1 MRSVSASDISSPS
14 MLFLLTPTSG
24 SARIGDID
32 VVKDPVAAQR
42 MLGYLPEGA
51 PAWSDMTV
59 IAYLR
64 FIANVRHLRGAAAG
78 QAIDYVVERTHIDR
92 VMYQPIETLSK
103 GYRRRVGLAQA
114 LLHDPDVLIL
124 DEPTDGLDPNQKYE
138 VRNLIREISP
148 DKAIII
154 STHILEEIDALCSRS
169 IIIAD
174 GKVVADATPRSLQSQ
189 SPTHNAVCLSV
200 AHEKTAHIKHQLEQL
215 PGVNKVIPGHAP
227 AGHHGTSVVDELI
240 AVPEPGHDILDSIAS
255 CSRERGWPVQQL
267 RLSSD
272 NLDEVFRVLTTGDVQ
287 TSNTNRPPLAA
298 ISPAAV
304 KSTLRYDTWTIFKRE
319 FSGYFSTPVAYV
331 FIVILLAAMGSFTF
345 FTGHFFAQR
354 QATLDAF
361 FQFHPWLFLV
371 FVPAISM
378 RLWAEERKT
387 GSIEMLLTLPVT
399 TLGTVLGKFLAAW
412 AITGIC
418 LLLTAPMWIT
428 VNYLGSPDNAS
439 IATGYLGSVLVAGC
453 FTAIGG
459 FVSAMTRNQV
469 IAFIVSA
476 AVCFAFTASGLNAVL
491 DFFSDWAPQR
501 LLDSI
506 ASFSFLER
514 FRDISRGVVALSDI
528 VFFVSTIALFVFAT
542 VVAIEHRKNH

>member
-1 MRSVSASDISSPS
+1 MITG
-14 MLFLLTPTSG
+14 FLTPTSG
-24 SARIGDID
+24 SARICDID
-32 VVKDPVAAQR
+32 VVEDPVAAQR
-42 MLGYLPEGA
+42 TLGYLPEGA

-59 IAYLR
+59 NAYLH
-64 FIANVRHLRGAAAG
+64 FIASVRHLRGTAAG
-78 QAIDYVVERTHIDR
+78 QAIDYVVDRTHIDR

-138 VRNLIREISP
+138 VRELIREISP
-148 DKAIII
+148 NKAIII

-174 GKVVADATPRSLQSQ
+174 GKVVADATPRSLQSR
-189 SPTHNAVCLSV
+189 SSTHNAVCLSV
-200 AHEKTAHIKHQLEQL
+200 AHDEAARIKHKIEQL
-215 PGVNKVIPGHAP
+215 PGVENVIPGNVP
-227 AGHHGTSVVDELI
+227 ARHHETSNVDELI
-240 AVPEPGHDILDSIAS
+240 ALPESGQEILASIAS
-255 CSRERGWPVQQL
+255 CVRENDWRVQQL
-267 RLSSD
+267 RLSSES
-272 NLDEVFRVLTTGDVQ
+272 LDDVFRDLTTGNVQ
-287 TSNTNRPPLAA
+287 ANNANRPTLSA
-298 ISPAAV
+298 ISPAPV
-304 KSTLRYDTWTIFKRE
+304 ESTLRYDTWTIFKRE

-345 FTGHFFAQR
+345 FTGHFFTQR

-371 FVPAISM
+371 FVPAITM

-399 TLGTVLGKFLAAW
+399 TLGVVLGKFLAAW
-412 AITGIC
+412 AITVIS
-418 LLLTAPMWIT
+418 LVLSATMWIT

-459 FVSAMTRNQV
+459 FVSALTRNQV

-491 DFFSDWAPQR
+491 DFFSDWAPQL

-506 ASFSFLER
+506 AGFSFLER
-514 FRDISRGVVALSDI
+514 FRDISRGVIALSDI
-528 VFFVSTIALFVFAT
+528 VFFVSTIAFFVFAT
-542 VVAIEHRKNH
+542 VVAIERRKND